1 MPAAPF
7 PSHWPQVPACYQWLS
22 LDRRGQWRLQGERIS
37 HPGLLAFLQQHY
49 QSAPDGC
56 WFVQNGPQK
65 VYVDLAAAPWVFHRE
80 GDAVLA
86 HTGASA
92 GEIHALFL
100 DHEGSLYLQTT
111 LGFGLL
117 DDRDLASWLG
127 ECQPGNDASWDALL
141 AGNAIR
147 ITWRGLPLTL
157 IDAAELPQRFAF
169 NPHPRPE

>member
-1 MPAAPF
+1 M
-7 PSHWPQVPACYQWLS
+7 
-22 LDRRGQWRLQGERIS
+22 
-37 HPGLLAFLQQHY
+37 
-49 QSAPDGC
+49 
-56 WFVQNGPQK
+56 
-65 VYVDLAAAPWVFHRE
+65 
-80 GDAVLA
+80 LA

-100 DHEGSLYLQTT
+100 DREGSLYLQTA

-117 DDRDLASWLG
+117 YDRDLTAWLG
-127 ECQPGNDASWDALL
+127 ECQPGDDASWDALL
-141 AGNAIR
+141 AGKEIR